1 MIFLSVLFNTIC
13 DFVTFYYSYNESN
26 RTICIS
32 VSWLLQLED
41 TETYTDEHVTI
52 ALIWPSRKSVELCT
66 TFDLFNI

>member
-1 MIFLSVLFNTIC
+1 MYFSFMI
-13 DFVTFYYSYNESN
+13 
-26 RTICIS
+26 
-32 VSWLLQLED
+32 D